1 MNDARTDA
9 RRAILTKALH
19 AAPFGG
25 WSQKTLESAIAT
37 SGVEPALAKDAFPGG
52 IKQLLAF
59 FMMEADR
66 SMVEEAAACG
76 LDQGPMRKR
85 IGGIIRLRLEQQT
98 PHREAIRRAMALH
111 LLPGRAPNAAA
122 GLWRT
127 VDAIWR
133 VAGDDSTNFNYYSKR
148 ALLAAVYCATL
159 LRWLDDASEDCMETW
174 DFMERRIAGTLRI
187 QKMKAR
193 PQKTGRRLPTPLS
206 VLTQLRYGR

>member
-1 MNDARTDA
+1 
-9 RRAILTKALH
+9 
-19 AAPFGG
+19 
-25 WSQKTLESAIAT
+25 
-37 SGVEPALAKDAFPGG
+37 
-52 IKQLLAF
+52 
-59 FMMEADR
+59 
-66 SMVEEAAACG
+66 MVEEAAACG
-76 LDQGPMRKR
+76 LDQGPVRKR
-85 IGGIIRLRLEQQT
+85 IGSIIRLRLQQQT

-159 LRWLDDASEDCMETW
+159 LHWLDDASEDCMETW

-193 PQKTGRRLPTPLS
+193 AQKAARRLPAPLS
-206 VLTQLRYGR
+206 PLTRLRYGR